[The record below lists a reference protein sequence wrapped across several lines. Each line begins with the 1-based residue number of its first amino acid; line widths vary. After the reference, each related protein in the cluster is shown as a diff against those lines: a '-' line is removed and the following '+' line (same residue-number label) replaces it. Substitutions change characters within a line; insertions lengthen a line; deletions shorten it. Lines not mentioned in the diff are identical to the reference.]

1 MKGNNGNIYLNAVCL
16 PEMRKDREYKIQ
28 VVLSSSGK
36 IIFAQDGC
44 PAGKGPRG
52 SCKHIAAFCYALEE
66 FVRLGFTR
74 TFQSCTAR
82 LQTWNQ
88 PRPKKL
94 QPRAIYEIAFQ
105 KAEFGKV
112 KNKNLKPF
120 PSEYNAIPSRG
131 RRDVANATTKLAS
144 LCKLLPKPCGFL
156 KVLSRDHIDLKHVNP
171 SSSPPPPTPPSTPTN
186 LQTVQ
191 LSPSPE
197 PVLALNPPSTKSA
210 AVMSTVN
217 ADLRRSLILTPPS
230 IATTSTKN
238 LLLVSTTTHIPTY
251 PDHRLE
257 VPIKLPIVDNDVKV
271 TAIPDCL
278 TQAQKELY
286 KNKVKIE
293 LAKATEIEGL
303 TQEQSGNDEWFK
315 HRQCRLTASNF
326 GAVLKRKKED
336 CSLFLERMISKPKN
350 LNVSSLKYGRDNED
364 AVANYFVK
372 YQERHGHPGVKVF
385 PCGLVINP
393 KFSWLGASPDRIV
406 FDPTSDPP
414 IGILEVKCIESGK
427 GKTPLETF
435 KDKRE
440 PENGKKKSF
449 CLMKHKDKLQLDRK
463 HNYYHQVQ
471 GQCGVTGSKW
481 CDFILMTDLTLG
493 DEGVHIERI
502 HFDKNWHKEPFM
514 KLTNF
519 YFSNLLPK
527 LACD

>member
-1 MKGNNGNIYLNAVCL
+1 MFPPSVAAWKKLADGRLILPEFSLANIVEYFITRKVCDGQQADDFKHLNNRSYPLFKAGHIQRIKLVKGNDGNIYLNAVCL

-94 QPRAIYEIAFQ
+94 QPRAIYEISFQ

-217 ADLRRSLILTPPS
+217 AELRPSLTLTPPSTPTTHHTVPLPPPPKTVLMLNPPSTQSAAVMSTVNADLRRSLILTPPS

-238 LLLVSTTTHIPTY
+238 LLLVSTTTHIQSY

-293 LAKATEIEGL
+293 LTKATEIEG
-303 TQEQSGNDEWFK
+303 
-315 HRQCRLTASNF
+315 
-326 GAVLKRKKED
+326 
-336 CSLFLERMISKPKN
+336 
-350 LNVSSLKYGRDNED
+350 
-364 AVANYFVK
+364 
-372 YQERHGHPGVKVF
+372 
-385 PCGLVINP
+385 
-393 KFSWLGASPDRIV
+393 
-406 FDPTSDPP
+406 
-414 IGILEVKCIESGK
+414 
-427 GKTPLETF
+427 
-435 KDKRE
+435 
-440 PENGKKKSF
+440 
-449 CLMKHKDKLQLDRK
+449 
-463 HNYYHQVQ
+463 
-471 GQCGVTGSKW
+471 
-481 CDFILMTDLTLG
+481 
-493 DEGVHIERI
+493 
-502 HFDKNWHKEPFM
+502 
-514 KLTNF
+514 
-519 YFSNLLPK
+519 
-527 LACD
+527 